1 MILVHASLIVNIP
14 AHRHYVLNK
23 SKKRKF
29 IFIKHN
35 LICNMYVL
43 RLFIV
48 LSIIKLIFLAPL
60 LVLRFIFFITVCSLG
75 RISPARVFMIVVV
88 TQR

>member
-1 MILVHASLIVNIP
+1 
-14 AHRHYVLNK
+14 
-23 SKKRKF
+23 
-29 IFIKHN
+29 
-35 LICNMYVL
+35 MYVL